1 MVNGGDPPQHPRLD
15 VGGGEAYTLS
25 MRTVVLASIVLLAGA
40 ATSHADTD
48 VKLHG
53 GLVSIHAN
61 NAPLPEILER
71 LQEKT
76 GMKVIYDGTRPYQL
90 VAVTIEDQTLV
101 AALTSLLESQGVKF
115 AIALNAA
122 GTQVDTLLIST
133 SSTSPSPPG
142 AVAAPVESFPNEEG
156 GYNPPMP
163 FEPPPSTMPAGS
175 EPVAQPPVAFAA
187 VPVPP
192 VASPFTPQGP
202 GPIIIPPPSPGAG
215 ATPPPQTPPAVMTP
229 LPGPSTAE
237 RAPWEK

>member
-1 MVNGGDPPQHPRLD
+1 LLG
-15 VGGGEAYTLS
+15 
-25 MRTVVLASIVLLAGA
+25 MRTVVLLSIVLLAGA

-53 GLVSIHAN
+53 GLVSIHAR

-122 GTQVDTLLIST
+122 GTRVDTLLIST
-133 SSTSPSPPG
+133 SSSSPRPPG
-142 AVAAPVESFPNEEG
+142 VAAAPVESFPNEEG
-156 GYNPPMP
+156 GYSPPVP

-175 EPVAQPPVAFAA
+175 EPVTQPSSAFATVPGPSA
-187 VPVPP
+187 V
-192 VASPFTPQGP
+192 SPFTPQGP
-202 GPIIIPPPSPGAG
+202 GPVIMTPPGPVAGSTAPTPAPPP
-215 ATPPPQTPPAVMTP
+215 PAMTP